1 MNDLISIDTCE
12 KFSSF
17 EEMKEITDDYGE
29 GIIHHRSK
37 LFELFNTSVL
47 KEQKKRRQDYFE
59 KYQLKRPT
67 EIIIFTDSFSYSSTS
82 FFIKGLQ
89 ETGAAILVGYKG
101 NPKSNAIFD
110 ASQSPSAVHNF
121 NGTDVYNNLNNSG
134 FEIIGTTFFES
145 FNYSCF
151 NKNPTPREYLIH
163 PVDER
168 VNIFQNYDDSLY
180 DKFISEAKKI
190 FKKYNDDQYCNPENL
205 KLLYDPNNKNECYT
219 FENDPYAHGGY
230 ECDVETKKWNK
241 TKCKPYYCDI
251 GYYFDAYQNICV
263 KDKCS
268 EVEDE
273 KDDDT
278 FLIILLI
285 AILSLVGLIIIG
297 LIIYGIYAFCCN
309 KERESKVGP
318 LLDSQ
323 TKISMRNIGDE

>member
-1 MNDLISIDTCE
+1 MNDLINIDTCE

-59 KYQLKRPT
+59 KYELKRPT

-151 NKNPTPREYLIH
+151 EKDPTPREYLIH

-180 DKFISEAKKI
+180 DKFISEAKRI
-190 FKKYNDDQYCNPENL
+190 FKKYNDDQECNPNNL
-205 KLLYDPNNKNECYT
+205 NLLYDPNNKKDCYI
-219 FENDPYAHGGY
+219 FENDPHAHGGY
-230 ECDVETKKWNK
+230 ECDPKTKKWSK
-241 TKCKPYYCDI
+241 ICKPYYCDI
-251 GYYFDAYQNICV
+251 GYFFDNYQNKCIKDICTEDDGENGSDN
-263 KDKCS
+263 K
-268 EVEDE
+268 EDE
-273 KDDDT
+273 GGIKAW
-278 FLIILLI
+278 LIILIAVGGLLI
-285 AILSLVGLIIIG
+285 LLIIIF
-297 LIIYGIYAFCCN
+297 IILKCRKS
-309 KERESKVGP
+309 KEIETGGESGP
-318 LLDSQ
+318 LIDQVELKD
-323 TKISMRNIGDE
+323 N